1 MKKLMTFLFIVCI
14 IGASVILTNGLLTAK
29 YNSNQEQAL
38 NRMAA
43 LLGYSGYYSLEQV
56 YDLLID
62 SDGRVELIAMRT
74 CTAEFLNYGAVS
86 GKADSIH
93 LTYSPVFDSLQTGLS
108 LFFIADSANTGAAT
122 ITVDALAE
130 KNIYEAYDKSAL
142 EANDIKAGMAVML
155 MYDGTQWQQMSQS
168 GN

>member
-1 MKKLMTFLFIVCI
+1 MKKLHVILLIVCI
-14 IGASVILTNGLLTAK
+14 VLSSVLTSTILTARF
-29 YNSNQEQAL
+29 NSSQEQAL
-38 NRMAA
+38 NRLINNA
-43 LLGYSGYYSLEQV
+43 GYSGYYTLEQL

-62 SDGRVELIAMRT
+62 SDGRIIKLPART
-74 CTAEFLNYGAVS
+74 VTAEFLNFGAVS
-86 GKADSIH
+86 GTADSIH
-93 LTYSPVFDSLQTGLS
+93 LTYSPVFDSLQTGMA

-130 KNIYEAYDKSAL
+130 KSIKEAHDKSAL
-142 EANDIKAGMAVML
+142 EANDIKAGMPVLL